1 MAIICNSLFSLQNY
15 PMEHIADHKAAFE
28 DFLQEKLPREKPE
41 NLYEPIAYICSIGGK
56 RLRPILTLI
65 AAEGYSGKFKQ
76 ALPAALTIEVFHNFT
91 LVHDDIMDDAS
102 MRRGQTTVHEKWDV
116 NTGILS
122 GDAMLILAY
131 QYLKEYT
138 EATYEQCM
146 KRFTDICLKI
156 CEGQQLDVD
165 FEALEKVDMQDYL
178 QMIRYKT
185 AVLVG
190 CALEIGAIIGGAN
203 EDQQR
208 AIYKFGERL
217 GLAFQ
222 MQDDYLDTF
231 GQESALGKKIG
242 GDIIENKKTY
252 LYCKALELADKKDA
266 NQLCHLFTIH
276 PNDPS
281 HKIATTQ
288 KIFRES
294 GAADACLKE
303 IQTYSDQ
310 AFLELDKCGI
320 AKEQY
325 RLLKSIGQEL
335 ITRVS

>member
-15 PMEHIADHKAAFE
+15 RMEHIADHKAAFE
-28 DFLQEKLPREKPE
+28 DFLQKNLPREKPE
-41 NLYEPIAYICSIGGK
+41 NLYEPIAYICSMGGK

-65 AAEGYSGKFKQ
+65 AAEGYSGRSKQ

-102 MRRGQTTVHEKWDV
+102 IRRGQTTVHEKWDV

-138 EATYEQCM
+138 GTTYEQSM

-165 FEALEKVDMQDYL
+165 FEAQEKVEMQDYL
-178 QMIRYKT
+178 QMIRFKT

-203 EDQQR
+203 EDQQK

-231 GQESALGKKIG
+231 GDESELGKKIG

-288 KIFRES
+288 KIFRQS

-303 IQTYSDQ
+303 IQNYSDQ

-320 AKEQY
+320 GMEQY
-325 RLLKSIGQEL
+325 QLLKSIGREL

>member
-1 MAIICNSLFSLQNY
+1 MNLV
-15 PMEHIADHKAAFE
+15 ADHKAAFE
-28 DFLQEKLPREKPE
+28 DFLQENLPREKPE
-41 NLYEPIAYICSIGGK
+41 NLYEPIAYICNIGGK

-65 AAEGYSGKFKQ
+65 AAEGYSGEYKQ

-91 LVHDDIMDDAS
+91 LVHDDIMDDAGI
-102 MRRGQTTVHEKWDV
+102 RRGQTTVHEKWDI

-138 EATYEQCM
+138 GATYEQCM

-178 QMIRYKT
+178 QMIRFKT

-190 CALEIGAIIGGAN
+190 CALEIGAIIGGAD
-203 EDQQR
+203 EDQQQ
-208 AIYKFGERL
+208 AIYKFGEQL

-231 GQESALGKKIG
+231 GNESELGKKIG

-252 LYCKALELADKKDA
+252 LYCKALELADKKEA
-266 NQLCHLFTIH
+266 NQLCHLFTIN

-288 KIFRES
+288 KIFRDS

-310 AFLELDKCGI
+310 AFLELEKCGI
-320 AKEQY
+320 GKEQY
-325 RLLKSIGQEL
+325 QLLKTIGQQL
-335 ITRVS
+335 ITRSS

>member
-1 MAIICNSLFSLQNY
+1 MHQV
-15 PMEHIADHKAAFE
+15 ADYKTAFE
-28 DFLQEKLPREKPE
+28 NYLHQNISIAEPK
-41 NLYEPIAYICSIGGK
+41 NLYEPIRYICSIGGK

-65 AAEGYSGKFKQ
+65 AAEGYCGDYKK
-76 ALPAALTIEVFHNFT
+76 ALAASLTIEVFHNFT

-102 MRRGQTTVHEKWDV
+102 IRRGESTVHEKWDV

-131 QYLKEYT
+131 QFLSEYKG
-138 EATYEQCM
+138 EIYERCM

-165 FEALEKVDMQDYL
+165 FEAIEQVKMQDYL

-190 CALEIGAIIGGAN
+190 NALEIGSIIGGA
-203 EDQQR
+203 DQQQQKTL
-208 AIYKFGERL
+208 YNFGEQL

-222 MQDDYLDTF
+222 MQDDYLDSF
-231 GQESALGKKIG
+231 GKESELGKKIG

-252 LYCKALELADKKDA
+252 LYCKALELADKKHA
-266 NQLCHLFTIH
+266 NQLCHLYTIN
-276 PNDPS
+276 PNDPN
-281 HKIATTQ
+281 HKIETTK

-294 GAADACLKE
+294 GAADACVKE
-303 IQTYSDQ
+303 IKNYSDL
-310 AFLELDKCGI
+310 AFQELEKSGI
-320 AKEQY
+320 AHEKYQ
-325 RLLKSIGQEL
+325 LLRSIGQQL
-335 ITRVS
+335 ITRSG

>member
-15 PMEHIADHKAAFE
+15 RMEHIADHKAAFE
-28 DFLQEKLPREKPE
+28 DFLQKNLPREKPE
-41 NLYEPIAYICSIGGK
+41 NLYEPIAYICSMGGK

-65 AAEGYSGKFKQ
+65 AAEGYSGRSKQ

-102 MRRGQTTVHEKWDV
+102 IRRGQTTVHEKWDV

-138 EATYEQCM
+138 GTTYEQSM

-165 FEALEKVDMQDYL
+165 FEAQEKVEMQDYL
-178 QMIRYKT
+178 QMIRFKT

-203 EDQQR
+203 EDQQK
-208 AIYKFGERL
+208 AIYMFGERL

-231 GQESALGKKIG
+231 GDESELGKKIG

-288 KIFRES
+288 KIFRQS

-303 IQTYSDQ
+303 IQNYSDQ

-320 AKEQY
+320 GMEQY
-325 RLLKSIGQEL
+325 QLLKSIGREL